1 MIHTAHSA
9 FEAAH
14 WERANRRQAHI
25 ERLENGIT
33 ELSAHIYAAT
43 YRLLVLIREYDEC
56 EGWAQP
62 GLRSCAHWLN
72 WKCSVNIGTARE
84 KVRVAH
90 ALKDLSKISE
100 AFRQGR
106 LSYSKV
112 RAMTRV
118 ATPENEDYLM
128 MIAKHGTA
136 AHVDR
141 LVRLY
146 RQVKRT
152 EALEQENRR
161 HDMRELTLYQDDD
174 GSFVVHGRLTPEQG
188 ALVKKALEA
197 GMDEDFEEQKN
208 VPAGTPT
215 NEIDPGPT
223 PIASRRADALVRIA
237 EAYLSDKAKQSN
249 GGDHYLVHV
258 HTDIETLRADGTG
271 AEAELEDGGYVCAET
286 SRRLSC
292 DAGVV
297 HWLEHADGEPLSVGR
312 KTRTIPPAIRRA
324 LKRRDGGCRF
334 PGCTCTRFV
343 DAHHI
348 RHWADGG
355 ETSMDNLTLLCRHHH
370 RLVHEGGFSV
380 EMDMDGQVR
389 FTQPDGQVL
398 PDSGDKRSR
407 GNVIAL
413 YTAHADSGIHITP
426 ETTQTLWHG
435 EQMDDQL
442 AVEGLLY
449 RE

>member
-1 MIHTAHSA
+1 MTHTAPSA

-14 WERANRRQAHI
+14 FERSNHRQAHI
-25 ERLENGIT
+25 EQLENGIT
-33 ELSAHIYAAT
+33 ELSGHIYAAT
-43 YRLLVLIREYDEC
+43 YRLLELIREYDEC

-72 WKCSVNIGTARE
+72 WKCSINIGTARE

-90 ALKDLSKISE
+90 ALKDLPKISE

-141 LVRLY
+141 LVGLY

-152 EALEQENRR
+152 EALEQENLR
-161 HDMRELTLYQDDD
+161 HEFRELTCYMDHD
-174 GSFVVHGRLTPEQG
+174 GSFVLRGRFTPEQG

-197 GMDEDFEEQKN
+197 AVNEDVQEQKD
-208 VPAGTPT
+208 VSVEKPT
-215 NEIDPGPT
+215 NKIDPRPH
-223 PIASRRADALVRIA
+223 PIASRRADALVRIV
-237 EAYLSDKAKQSN
+237 EGFLSDAAKESN
-249 GGDHYLVHV
+249 GGDRYLVHV
-258 HTDIETLRADGTG
+258 HTDVETLKAEGTG
-271 AEAELEDGGYVCAET
+271 AEAELEDCGHVCAET

-348 RHWADGG
+348 MHWADGG

-380 EMDMDGQVR
+380 AMGVGGQVR
-389 FTQPDGQVL
+389 FTKPDGQVL

-407 GNVIAL
+407 GKCARPSLEEENI
-413 YTAHADSGIHITP
+413 
-426 ETTQTLWHG
+426 
-435 EQMDDQL
+435 
-442 AVEGLLY
+442 
-449 RE
+449 

>member
-1 MIHTAHSA
+1 MIHTAHTR

-14 WERANRRQAHI
+14 FERANCRQAHI
-25 ERLENGIT
+25 EKLENGIT

-72 WKCSVNIGTARE
+72 WKCSINLGTARE

-90 ALKDLSKISE
+90 ALKDLTKISE
-100 AFRQGR
+100 AFREGR

-128 MIAKHGTA
+128 RIANHGTA

-141 LVRLY
+141 LVGLY

-152 EALEQENRR
+152 EALEQEIRR
-161 HDMRELTLYQDDD
+161 HESRKLTLYQLDNDC
-174 GSFVVHGRLTPEQG
+174 FVIRGRLTPEQG

-197 GMDEDFEEQKN
+197 VIDEDFKEQEN
-208 VPAGTPT
+208 VPAGTLPDEK
-215 NEIDPGPT
+215 NPQPPWGP
-223 PIASRRADALVRIA
+223 SRRVDALVRIA

-249 GGDHYLVHV
+249 GGDRYLVHV
-258 HTDIETLRADGTG
+258 HTDVETLRADGTG
-271 AEAELEDGGYVCAET
+271 AEAELEDCGHICAET

-334 PGCTCTRFV
+334 PGFMWR
-343 DAHHI
+343 
-348 RHWADGG
+348 
-355 ETSMDNLTLLCRHHH
+355 
-370 RLVHEGGFSV
+370 
-380 EMDMDGQVR
+380 
-389 FTQPDGQVL
+389 
-398 PDSGDKRSR
+398 
-407 GNVIAL
+407 
-413 YTAHADSGIHITP
+413 
-426 ETTQTLWHG
+426 
-435 EQMDDQL
+435 
-442 AVEGLLY
+442 EGLCGGPYLIPCLIGVSGMSTPHNGSVFEE
-449 RE
+449 RQDLTRRLESAARFF

>member
-1 MIHTAHSA
+1 MIHTAQSA

-14 WERANRRQAHI
+14 WERANRRQARI

-43 YRLLVLIREYDEC
+43 YRLLELI
-56 EGWAQP
+56 
-62 GLRSCAHWLN
+62 
-72 WKCSVNIGTARE
+72 
-84 KVRVAH
+84 
-90 ALKDLSKISE
+90 
-100 AFRQGR
+100 
-106 LSYSKV
+106 
-112 RAMTRV
+112 
-118 ATPENEDYLM
+118 
-128 MIAKHGTA
+128 
-136 AHVDR
+136 
-141 LVRLY
+141 
-146 RQVKRT
+146 
-152 EALEQENRR
+152 
-161 HDMRELTLYQDDD
+161 RELTLYEDDD

-197 GMDEDFEEQKN
+197 GMNEDFKEQKN
-208 VPAGTPT
+208 VPAGTSDKINPR
-215 NEIDPGPT
+215 PQWGP
-223 PIASRRADALVRIA
+223 SRRADALVRIA
-237 EAYLSDKAKQSN
+237 EAYLSNKAKQSN
-249 GGDHYLVHV
+249 GGDRYLVHV
-258 HTDIETLRADGTG
+258 HTDVATLKADGTG
-271 AEAELEDGGYVCAET
+271 AEAEIEDCGHVCAET

-380 EMDMDGQVR
+380 VMDADGQVR
-389 FTQPDGQVL
+389 FTNPDGQVMS
-398 PDSGDKRSR
+398 DSGDKRSR

-413 YTAHADSGIHITP
+413 CTVHAASGIHITP